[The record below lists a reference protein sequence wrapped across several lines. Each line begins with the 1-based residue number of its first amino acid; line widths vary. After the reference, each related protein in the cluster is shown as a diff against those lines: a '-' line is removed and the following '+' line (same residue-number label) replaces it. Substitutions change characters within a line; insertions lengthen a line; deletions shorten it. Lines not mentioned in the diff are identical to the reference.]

1 MAVTN
6 WQPELEELAAKRE
19 LSKRMGGA
27 EGIERQ
33 HTQGRLTV
41 RERMDLLLDAG
52 SFEELFTAQGES
64 QYDDE
69 GKLTAFRP
77 GNVIAG
83 YGRIDGRTVAI
94 RGDDFTIRGG
104 ASDAAAAGKRN
115 IEQMAGGQRIP
126 LILLLEGAGGS
137 ISTVATNYQVGG
149 APARGGPQ
157 LHSLEELDD
166 SLVELGAQG
175 VPGSYTVAREWDD
188 TGIVP
193 MAARNDFVTNLAR
206 GNLLAQVPVVTAV
219 LGSCAGWIA
228 IAAVEAHFSV
238 MLKETSELF
247 VGGPPL
253 IKQAFGI
260 DISKQE
266 LGNYKVQA
274 QSTGVVNNVAADEA
288 DAFGQ
293 IRRFLSYLP
302 QNVWQMPPRL
312 QPEDDPNRREEMLST
327 VIPRDR
333 RLTYDIRRIIRAV
346 IDQASDFEIA
356 PLFGR
361 AMVTML
367 ARIDGFPV
375 ALIANDCRQDGGAQT
390 AAACQ
395 KFERFVDLADTFHL
409 PIVYLCDVPGFNI
422 GPESEKEGTLR
433 WALRANIAVRESTV
447 PFCTVLLRRF
457 YGVAQGGSKRGPNG
471 FNVRYAWPSAESGS
485 IPAAG
490 GVAAAYRR
498 VLAENPAEGEKL
510 RLELE
515 ERLNRMASVM
525 RRTNLADEIID
536 PRDTRPVLVDFV
548 RRSQAVNATQLGPK
562 LRVGIRP

>member
-1 MAVTN
+1 MS
-6 WQPELEELAAKRE
+6 WQRE
-19 LSKRMGGA
+19 LDELDLKRKLGKRMGGA
-27 EGIERQ
+27 EGIGRQ
-33 HTQGRLTV
+33 HSQGRLTV
-41 RERMDLLLDAG
+41 RERLDLLLDPG
-52 SFEELFTAQGES
+52 TFEELFTAFGES
-64 QYDDE
+64 RYDDE
-69 GKLTAFRP
+69 GNLTAFRP

-83 YGRIDGRTVAI
+83 YGRIDGRLVAL

-104 ASDAAAAGKRN
+104 ASDSAAAGKRN

-126 LILLLEGAGGS
+126 LVLLLEGAGGS
-137 ISTVATNYQVGG
+137 ISTVATNYEVAG
-149 APARGGPQ
+149 APARSGPQ
-157 LHSLEELDD
+157 LHSVHEVGENPATLNP
-166 SLVELGAQG
+166 SGI
-175 VPGSYTVAREWDD
+175 PGSLNVPQEWDPS
-188 TGIVP
+188 GIVP
-193 MAARNDFVTNLAR
+193 MSSRHDLATVLAR

-238 MLKETSELF
+238 MLKDNSELF

-253 IKQAFGI
+253 IKQALGI

-274 QSTGVVNNVAADEA
+274 QLTGVINNVAEDEA
-288 DAFGQ
+288 DAFRQ
-293 IRRFLSYLP
+293 VRRFLSYLP
-302 QNVWQMPPRL
+302 QNVWQMPPREE
-312 QPEDDPNRREEMLST
+312 PADDPNRREEALAT
-327 VIPRDR
+327 IVPRDR
-333 RLTYDIRRIIRAV
+333 RKTYDIRRIISAV
-346 IDQASDFEIA
+346 VDEDSAFETS

-361 AMVTML
+361 SLTTMF

-375 ALIANDCRQDGGAQT
+375 ALIANDCRQEGGAQG

-422 GPESEKEGTLR
+422 GPQSEKEGTLR
-433 WALRANIAVRESTV
+433 WAMRANLAVREATV
-447 PFCTVLLRRF
+447 PYCTVLIRRF
-457 YGVAQGGSKRGPNG
+457 YGVAQGGSKRGGTG

-498 VLAENPAEGEKL
+498 LLAENPEEGEKL

-525 RRTNLADEIID
+525 SRTNLVDEIID
-536 PRDTRPVLVDFV
+536 PRHTRPVLVDFV
-548 RRSQAVNATQLGPK
+548 RRAQAVNATQLGPK
-562 LRVGIRP
+562 LRVGMRP

>member
-1 MAVTN
+1 MT
-6 WQPELEELAAKRE
+6 WEPELEELRRKRA
-19 LSKRMGGA
+19 LSRHMGGA

-33 HTQGRLTV
+33 HSQGRLTV
-41 RERMDLLLDAG
+41 RERMDLLLDPG
-52 SFEELFTAQGES
+52 TFEELFTAFGES

-69 GKLTAFRP
+69 GRLAAFRP

-83 YGRIDGRTVAI
+83 YGRIDGRSVAV

-104 ASDAAAAGKRN
+104 ATDSAAAGKRN
-115 IEQMAGGQRIP
+115 IEQMAGGQRLP
-126 LILLLEGAGGS
+126 LVLLLEGAGGS
-137 ISTVATNYQVGG
+137 ISTVASDYRVEGAPERAGPQMHPAGG
-149 APARGGPQ
+149 AAGDI
-157 LHSLEELDD
+157 L
-166 SLVELGAQG
+166 ELGPSG
-175 VPGSYTVAREWDD
+175 VPGSVNVPNEWHPD
-188 TGIVP
+188 GVVP
-193 MAARNDFVTNLAR
+193 MAAKNDVGTVLAR
-206 GNLLAQVPVVTAV
+206 GNLLAQVPVVSAV

-228 IAAVEAHFSV
+228 IAAVESHFSV
-238 MLKETSELF
+238 MLKDTSELF

-266 LGNYKVQA
+266 LGNYRVQA
-274 QSTGVVNNVAADEA
+274 ELTGVVNNVAEDEK
-288 DAFGQ
+288 DAFRQ

-302 QNVWQMPPRL
+302 SNVWQMPPRRE
-312 QPEDDPNRREEMLST
+312 PEDDPNRREDDLQT
-327 VIPRDR
+327 IIPRDR
-333 RLTYDIRRIIRAV
+333 RRTYDVRRIIQAV
-346 IDQASDFEIA
+346 VDKDSAFEIS

-361 AMVTML
+361 ALVTMF

-375 ALIANDCRQDGGAQT
+375 AVIANDCRRDGGAQT

-409 PIVYLCDVPGFNI
+409 PVVYLCDVPGFNI
-422 GPESEKEGTLR
+422 GPDSEKEGTLR
-433 WALRANIAVRESTV
+433 WALRANIAVREATV
-447 PFCTVLLRRF
+447 PYCTVLLRRF
-457 YGVAQGGSKRGPNG
+457 YGVAQGGSKRGGNG

-498 VLAENPAEGEKL
+498 VLQENPEEGEKL
-510 RLELE
+510 RLQLE

-525 RRTNLADEIID
+525 RRTNLVDEIID
-536 PRDTRPVLVDFV
+536 PRDTRPALVDFV

-562 LRVGIRP
+562 LRVGMRP

>member
-1 MAVTN
+1 MTN
-6 WQPELEELAAKRE
+6 WDPELEELRLKRA
-19 LSKRMGGA
+19 LSRRMGGR

-33 HTQGRLTV
+33 HSQGRLTV
-41 RERMDLLLDAG
+41 RERMDLLLDPG
-52 SFEELFTAQGES
+52 TFEELFTAFGES
-64 QYDDE
+64 QYDEE
-69 GKLTAFRP
+69 GRLTAFRP

-83 YGRIDGRTVAI
+83 YGKIDGRSVAV

-104 ASDAAAAGKRN
+104 ASDSAAAGKRS

-126 LILLLEGAGGS
+126 LVLLLEGAGGS
-137 ISTVATNYQVGG
+137 ISTVAQDYRVEG
-149 APARGGPQ
+149 APERAGPQ
-157 LHSLEELDD
+157 LHRVQDLEGN
-166 SLVELGAQG
+166 LVALGPSG
-175 VPGSYTVAREWDD
+175 VPGSINVPRDWD
-188 TGIVP
+188 GSNIVP
-193 MAARNDFVTNLAR
+193 MAAKNDIATVLAR
-206 GNLLAQVPVVTAV
+206 GNLLAQVPVVAAV

-228 IAAVEAHFSV
+228 IAAVESHFSV
-238 MLKETSELF
+238 MLKDTSELF

-253 IKQAFGI
+253 IKQAMGI

-266 LGNYKVQA
+266 LGNHKVHA
-274 QSTGVVNNVAADEA
+274 QLTGVVNNVAESEE
-288 DAFGQ
+288 DAFQQ

-302 QNVWQMPPRL
+302 SNVWQLPPR
-312 QPEDDPNRREEMLST
+312 QTPSDDPNRREESLAT
-327 VIPRDR
+327 AIPRDR

-346 IDQASDFEIA
+346 VDKDSAFEIS

-361 AMVTML
+361 SLVTMF

-375 ALIANDCRQDGGAQT
+375 AVIANDCRQDGGAQT
-390 AAACQ
+390 ATACQ

-422 GPESEKEGTLR
+422 GPESEREGTLR
-433 WALRANIAVRESTV
+433 WALRANMAVREATV
-447 PFCTVLLRRF
+447 PYCTVLLRRF
-457 YGVAQGGSKRGPNG
+457 YGVAQGGSKRGGNG
-471 FNVRYAWPSAESGS
+471 FNIRYAWPSAESGS

-498 VLAENPAEGEKL
+498 LLQEDPEAGEKL
-510 RLELE
+510 RVQLE

-536 PRDTRPVLVDFV
+536 PRDTRPALVDFV

-562 LRVGIRP
+562 LRVGMRP